1 MNLLLIFIGIIFFIV
16 IATTGSR
23 IDLIRQTGIDE
34 IYSVTEGDSDL
45 TKTLIKDDYKLTNAA
60 QKIAKSL
67 NL

>member
-34 IYSVTEGDSDL
+34 IYSVTEGYSDL
-45 TKTLIKDDYKLTNAA
+45 TKAA
-60 QKIAKSL
+60 QKIAKNL